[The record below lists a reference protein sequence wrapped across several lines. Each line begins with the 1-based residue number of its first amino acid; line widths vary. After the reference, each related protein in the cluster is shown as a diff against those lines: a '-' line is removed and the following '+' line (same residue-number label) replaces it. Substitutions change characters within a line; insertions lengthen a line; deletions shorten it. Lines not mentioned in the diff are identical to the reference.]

1 LPIGPYEKPLQRFV
15 ECLDKRLVKDQQYT
29 LYQVSKEC
37 GVNEQTVSYYVHQNL
52 SELNKYARERGKNV
66 RPAKIIKEF
75 PGLVVDPPGS
85 NDTGLLVVLGFVAAA
100 LVLGLLVLIALP
112 MFACGKCGTPIHLT
126 GWNQP
131 YFNCPKCGQIYVRQP

>member
-1 LPIGPYEKPLQRFV
+1 V

-52 SELNKYARERGKNV
+52 SELNKYAREKGKTV
-66 RPAKIIKEF
+66 RPAKIVKEL

-85 NDTGLLVVLGFVAAA
+85 NDIGLLVALAGFAC
-100 LVLGLLVLIALP
+100 LGLLVLIALP
-112 MFACGKCGTPIHLT
+112 MFPCGKCGTLIDLR

-131 YFNCPKCGQIYVRQP
+131 YFSCPRCGQIYVRQP